1 MTHTDVVVIGGGQA
15 GLAMSRCLSDLGIDH
30 VVLERGRVA
39 ERWRTE
45 RWESLRL
52 LTPNWLARLPGF
64 RYAGPDPDGF
74 MTTREVA
81 EYLEGYARSFR
92 PPLEHETTV
101 EQLSNVEGGYQVRTD
116 RGTWH
121 ARSVVIATGYSDVP
135 RVPRLASGLSPD
147 VHQIVPT
154 SYRSPAHVPPGGVLV
169 VGASATGVQLAEELR
184 HAGRDVTIAA
194 GHHMRM
200 PRRYRGRDVM
210 WWLDRTGLFAAT
222 VRDVYDVDISRSQP
236 SFQLVGRPDHR
247 SISLKTLQLAGV
259 RVVGHLIGA
268 EGHRVVFAD
277 DLVKTTVA
285 SDAKLALLLQRFDEF
300 SSDQGLDSEVSEP
313 EPFVP
318 IWPSFTDAAVRL
330 DLDAEGIRT
339 VIWATG
345 YRRQYPWLHV
355 PVLDGRGEIRHTGGV
370 TSSAG
375 LYVLGMQFQRQR
387 NSNFIDGVGKD
398 AFWLSRAIGEYL
410 GHLGRATDGRLAM
423 A

>member
-52 LTPNWLARLPGF
+52 LTPNWLSRLPGF
-64 RYAGPDPDGF
+64 RYEGPDPDGF
-74 MTTREVA
+74 MTTREVVG
-81 EYLEGYARSFR
+81 YLERYAHSFS
-92 PPLEHETTV
+92 PPLLHETTV
-101 EQLSNVEGGYQVRTD
+101 ERLSSVPDGYQVMTN
-116 RGTWH
+116 RGAWH

-135 RVPRLASGLSPD
+135 RVPHVASGLAPD
-147 VHQIVPT
+147 VHQIVPM
-154 SYRSPAHVPPGGVLV
+154 SYRSPEHVPPGGVLV

-184 HAGRDVTIAA
+184 HAGREVTIAA
-194 GHHMRM
+194 GHHLRM

-210 WWLDRTGLFAAT
+210 WWLDRTGLFDAT
-222 VRDVYDVDISRSQP
+222 VGDVYDVGVSRSQP

-247 SISLKTLQLAGV
+247 SISLRTLQLAGV
-259 RVVGHLIGA
+259 RVVGHLAGA
-268 EGHRVVFAD
+268 EGHRVTFAD

-300 SSDQGLDSEVSEP
+300 SSRHGLDGDVSEP

-318 IWPSFTDAAVRL
+318 TWPSFTDAPTRL
-330 DLDAEGIRT
+330 NLRSEGVRT

-345 YRRQYPWLHV
+345 YRRRYPWLRV
-355 PVLDGRGEIRHTGGV
+355 PVLDGRGEIRHSGGV
-370 TSSAG
+370 TPSPG
-375 LYVLGMQFQRQR
+375 LYVLGMQFQRRR

-398 AFWLSRAIGEYL
+398 AFCLSRAIGW
-410 GHLGRATDGRLAM
+410 HLGRLRRPADDCLAI